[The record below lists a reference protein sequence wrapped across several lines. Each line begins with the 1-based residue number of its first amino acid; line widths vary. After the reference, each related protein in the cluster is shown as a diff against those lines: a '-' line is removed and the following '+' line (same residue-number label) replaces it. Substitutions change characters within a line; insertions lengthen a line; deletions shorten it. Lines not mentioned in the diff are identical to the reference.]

1 VIPDQAA
8 KSIGAEE
15 TFDEDLEA
23 HELGPAIHAQAL
35 RVGRRLRKAGVKGR
49 VVQLKIKLADFTL
62 LTRRMT
68 LDEATDDGQALYRAA
83 AELLAREKLP
93 RRVRLTGVAA
103 HDLSSEGSAPQLGL
117 FRSGP
122 TRADRLN
129 AALDQ
134 IAAKFG
140 SDAVVP
146 ADVADKERPE
156 VEVRND
162 RRQED

>member
-1 VIPDQAA
+1 MIPDQAA

-15 TFDEDLEA
+15 TFDEDLGA

-35 RVGRRLRKAGVKGR
+35 RVGRRLRKAGVKAR
-49 VVQLKIKLADFTL
+49 VVQLKVKLADFTL
-62 LTRRMT
+62 LTRQTT
-68 LDEATDDGQALYRAA
+68 LAEPTDDGQALYRAA
-83 AELLAREKLP
+83 AELLARENLH
-93 RRVRLTGVAA
+93 RQVRLTGVSAQ
-103 HDLSSEGSAPQLGL
+103 DLPAEGATPQLAL

-134 IAAKFG
+134 IATKFG

-146 ADVADKERPE
+146 ADVADMERPE

-162 RRQED
+162 RHREK

>member
-1 VIPDQAA
+1 MVPDRAA
-8 KSIGAEE
+8 KSVGAED
-15 TFDEDLEA
+15 TFEEDLGA
-23 HELGPAIHAQAL
+23 HELGPHIHAQAL

-49 VVQLKIKLADFTL
+49 VVQLKVKFSDFTL
-62 LTRRMT
+62 ITRRTT
-68 LDEATDDGQALYRAA
+68 LAAPTDDGQTLYRAA
-83 AELLAREKLP
+83 LELLERETLP
-93 RRVRLTGVAA
+93 RLVRLTGVSA
-103 HDLSSEGSAPQLGL
+103 HDLSAEDAAPQLAL

-129 AALDQ
+129 AALDR
-134 IAAKFG
+134 IATKFG

-162 RRQED
+162 RQQED